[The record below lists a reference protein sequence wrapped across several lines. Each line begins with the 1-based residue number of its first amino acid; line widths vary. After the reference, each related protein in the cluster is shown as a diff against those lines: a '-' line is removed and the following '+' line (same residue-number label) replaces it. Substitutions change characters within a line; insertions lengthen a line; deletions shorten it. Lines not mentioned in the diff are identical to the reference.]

1 MRIFFLALA
10 CLFATYTSLAQKAGV
25 VVFGTTPGGLA
36 AAIQSAHSG
45 VETILIDQEN
55 LDVVNLTSADK
66 AYKIGIYAQFLQR
79 VDSLQKNLNYK
90 NNESLTPAY
99 TAVVFKGWTDTI
111 KNLTVLKKSIIK
123 EIKKDGKNWD
133 VW

>member
-1 MRIFFLALA
+1 MKIFFLALT

-111 KNLTVLKKSIIK
+111 KNLTVLK
-123 EIKKDGKNWD
+123 NAQ
-133 VW
+133 